1 MNNGVSREQRDSS
14 NISAKAQP
22 VEKRK
27 LKDSGIPWIGEIPSH
42 WETCSIKQIL
52 RNKSV
57 KGFPNE
63 QVLSLYREYGVVP
76 KDSRDDNHNVTSEDT
91 SGYKLVDIGD
101 FVINKMKA
109 WQGSMA
115 VSEYR
120 GIISPAYYICRF
132 TAPVYKRYI
141 HYLLRNETY
150 KAEYM
155 RLSTGLRIGQWD
167 LNVEDFLHI
176 PMVLPPIAE
185 QQAIADFLDK
195 KCSEIDELISLQE
208 KIIEELKAYKKSVIT
223 EAVTKGLNPNA
234 TMKDSGI
241 PWIVKIPSH
250 WRLFQTSTLF
260 HEHKEKNN
268 GLKEKNL
275 LSLSYGQI
283 KRKDINSSEGLLPQS
298 FETYNII
305 EKGDIVF
312 RLTDLQNDK
321 RSLRTGLCK
330 ERGIITSAYVSV
342 RANTEIDSRYFHY
355 LYHSYDICKVFY
367 GLGDGVRQGM
377 NYDDLKKLLVFLPPF
392 AEQQAIAD
400 YLDKKC
406 SEIDSLIALK
416 QDKIEY
422 LKEYKKS
429 IIYEYTTGKKEVK
442 ERKGL

>member
-1 MNNGVSREQRDSS
+1 M
-14 NISAKAQP
+14 
-22 VEKRK
+22 
-27 LKDSGIPWIGEIPSH
+27 KDSGIPWIGE
-42 WETCSIKQIL
+42 
-52 RNKSV
+52 
-57 KGFPNE
+57 
-63 QVLSLYREYGVVP
+63 
-76 KDSRDDNHNVTSEDT
+76 
-91 SGYKLVDIGD
+91 
-101 FVINKMKA
+101 
-109 WQGSMA
+109 
-115 VSEYR
+115 
-120 GIISPAYYICRF
+120 
-132 TAPVYKRYI
+132 
-141 HYLLRNETY
+141 
-150 KAEYM
+150 
-155 RLSTGLRIGQWD
+155 
-167 LNVEDFLHI
+167 
-176 PMVLPPIAE
+176 
-185 QQAIADFLDK
+185 
-195 KCSEIDELISLQE
+195 
-208 KIIEELKAYKKSVIT
+208 
-223 EAVTKGLNPNA
+223 
-234 TMKDSGI
+234 
-241 PWIVKIPSH
+241 IPSH

-283 KRKDINSSEGLLPQS
+283 KRKGINSSEGLLPQS

-400 YLDKKC
+400 FLDKKC
-406 SEIDSLIALK
+406 GEIDEMVSLQEKIVEELKAYKQSVIAETVCKGLNPDVPMKESGIEWIETIPEGWEVAPFKSVFSLGKGLSITKADLVEAGIPVISYGQIHSKLNTGTHIKDELIRFVPDTFLGSNVDALVKKGDVIFADTSEDLEGCGNCIYIDRDDTLFAGYHTIIARNQTKEHNNYFSYLFQTDCWRKQIRSVVNGVKLFSVPQKTLSATSIIIPSVETQIAIGEYLDAKCGEIDALISLK
-416 QDKIEY
+416 QSKIDS

-429 IIYEYTTGKKEVK
+429 IIYEYITGKKELN
-442 ERKGL
+442 G

>member
-1 MNNGVSREQRDSS
+1 M
-14 NISAKAQP
+14 
-22 VEKRK
+22 
-27 LKDSGIPWIGEIPSH
+27 KDSGIPWIGE
-42 WETCSIKQIL
+42 
-52 RNKSV
+52 
-57 KGFPNE
+57 
-63 QVLSLYREYGVVP
+63 
-76 KDSRDDNHNVTSEDT
+76 
-91 SGYKLVDIGD
+91 
-101 FVINKMKA
+101 
-109 WQGSMA
+109 
-115 VSEYR
+115 
-120 GIISPAYYICRF
+120 
-132 TAPVYKRYI
+132 
-141 HYLLRNETY
+141 
-150 KAEYM
+150 
-155 RLSTGLRIGQWD
+155 
-167 LNVEDFLHI
+167 
-176 PMVLPPIAE
+176 
-185 QQAIADFLDK
+185 
-195 KCSEIDELISLQE
+195 
-208 KIIEELKAYKKSVIT
+208 
-223 EAVTKGLNPNA
+223 
-234 TMKDSGI
+234 
-241 PWIVKIPSH
+241 IPSH

-400 YLDKKC
+400 FLDKKC
-406 SEIDSLIALK
+406 SEIDEMVSLQEKIVEELKEYKQSVITEAVCRGLNPDVPMRDSGIEWIWQIPESWEVKRMKNICVPNPNSLTEKEDADFEFDYVDIGSVSFEKGIFKTEHYLFKDAPSRARRRAQFGDMVMSTVRTYLRAIDTIDTEEKAGYIYSTGFAVLTPYADCDYRFLSFVSKSQPFLEQVAILSRGINYPSINTNDLLTIFVAVPSIEEQQAIANYLDEKCAEIDALISVK
-416 QDKIEY
+416 QSKIDA

-429 IIYEYTTGKKEVK
+429 IIYEYITGKKEVI
-442 ERKGL
+442 